1 MYKTQE
7 DGWKCGG
14 DILDEKRKKKFMS
27 FEGFSID
34 IISEM
39 WHASQSVF
47 VEVKLSCKG
56 VGWASVEAGVD
67 FC

>member
-1 MYKTQE
+1 MSFQ
-7 DGWKCGG
+7 KCG
-14 DILDEKRKKKFMS
+14 MP
-27 FEGFSID
+27 
-34 IISEM
+34 
-39 WHASQSVF
+39 QSVF